1 MDKFAV
7 IVAGGSGL
15 RMGHETPKQF
25 LPVGEV
31 PVVIHTIRAFAAA
44 VSNLIV
50 VLVLPA
56 EHMQK
61 GKEMVSSYI
70 PEVNIQYAPGGK
82 TRFDSV
88 RSGLRL
94 VSADS
99 IVFVHDAVRCLV
111 SPSLIH
117 RCYEQ
122 AVEQGSAI
130 PVVPL
135 KDSIRKITPEGS
147 EVVNRELLRAV
158 QTPQTFQAD
167 ILLRA
172 FETDYQ
178 DSFTDEATVVEYS
191 GGKISLIDG
200 EEANIKITY
209 PSDLL
214 LAEQFF
220 NTRKSIS

>member
-7 IVAGGSGL
+7 IVAGGAGL
-15 RMGHETPKQF
+15 RMGHEMPKQF

-31 PVVIHTIRAFAAA
+31 PVLIHTIRAFVTAF
-44 VSNLIV
+44 SDLSV

-61 GKEMVSSYI
+61 GREMVASYF
-70 PEVNIQYAPGGK
+70 PQVNVQFAPGGK

-88 RSGLRL
+88 RSGLGV

-111 SPSLIH
+111 SPSLIR

-135 KDSIRKITPEGS
+135 KDSIRKISPEGS

-158 QTPQTFQAD
+158 QTPQTFRAE
-167 ILLRA
+167 ILIKA
-172 FETDYQ
+172 FKTDYQ
-178 DSFTDEATVVEYS
+178 DSFTDEASVVEYS
-191 GGKISLIDG
+191 GGEISLIDG

>member
-25 LPVGEV
+25 LPVGGV
-31 PVVIHTIRAFAAA
+31 PVLIHTIRAFITTF
-44 VSNLIV
+44 SDLSV

-61 GKEMVSSYI
+61 GQEMVALYL
-70 PEVNIQYAPGGK
+70 PDVTVQFAPGGK
-82 TRFDSV
+82 TRFESV
-88 RSGLRL
+88 RNGLHL
-94 VSADS
+94 VPADS

-111 SPSLIH
+111 TPALIS

-122 AVEQGSAI
+122 AVEKGSAI

-135 KDSIRKITPEGS
+135 KDSIRKITSARS
-147 EVVNRELLRAV
+147 EVVDRGSLRAV
-158 QTPQTFQAD
+158 QTPQTFRTD
-167 ILLRA
+167 ILIKA
-172 FETDYQ
+172 FDTEYQ
-178 DSFTDEATVVEYS
+178 ESFTDEATVVEYS
-191 GGKISLIDG
+191 GGTISLIDG

-220 NTRKSIS
+220 NRGRSIS

>member
-15 RMGHETPKQF
+15 RMGYETPKQF
-25 LPVGEV
+25 LPVGGV
-31 PVVIHTIRAFAAA
+31 PVLVHTIRAFLAAYPDLA
-44 VSNLIV
+44 I

-56 EHMQK
+56 GHMQK
-61 GKEMVSSYI
+61 GQEIVSSYFT
-70 PEVNIQYAPGGK
+70 EVNIQYAPGGK
-82 TRFDSV
+82 TRFHSV
-88 RSGLRL
+88 RSGLEQ
-94 VSADS
+94 VGAAS

-111 SPSLIH
+111 SPALIR

-122 AVEQGSAI
+122 AIEQGSAI

-135 KDSIRKITPEGS
+135 KDSIRMVSATGS
-147 EVVNRELLRAV
+147 EVLDRSILRAV
-158 QTPQTFQAD
+158 QTPQTFRAD
-167 ILLRA
+167 ILLKA
-172 FETDYQ
+172 FQTEYQ
-178 DSFTDEATVVEYS
+178 DSFTDEATVVEYT
-191 GGKISLIDG
+191 GGAISLIDG

-220 NTRKSIS
+220 KG

>member
-31 PVVIHTIRAFAAA
+31 PLLIHTIRAFTKAF
-44 VSNLIV
+44 SDLSV

-61 GKEMVSSYI
+61 GQEMVSSFM
-70 PEVNIQYAPGGK
+70 PDAPVQFAPGGK

-88 RSGLRL
+88 RSGLGL

-111 SPSLIH
+111 SPLLI
-117 RCYEQ
+117 RKCYEQ
-122 AVEQGSAI
+122 ALVLGSAV

-135 KDSIRKITPEGS
+135 KDSIRKITAEGS
-147 EVVNRELLRAV
+147 EVQNRELLRAV
-158 QTPQTFQAD
+158 QTPQTFRAET
-167 ILLRA
+167 LLKA
-172 FETDYQ
+172 FQTDYQ
-178 DSFTDEATVVEYS
+178 ESFTDEATVVEYS
-191 GGKISLIDG
+191 GGSISLIDG

-220 NTRKSIS
+220 NNPKSIS